1 VTVPS
6 IPLGTGVSAGSGAQ
20 GTGGPSGSESVVLTY
35 TLGSGTSTTIVTTT
49 IRHTQV
55 TTVYATQ
62 AAETGGAARIS
73 GNEAA
78 AEQTDIT
85 TTITGT
91 STSTRYITVVPVSS
105 GPSALGQVGA
115 SGLANN
121 AASGETSCAP
131 QVTVTVFQAVS
142 TITVVS
148 QPNLV
153 MPKKRLTW
161 TKDRDGVSSL
171 QYKCLVG

>member
-6 IPLGTGVSAGSGAQ
+6 IPLGTGASAGSGAAQ
-20 GTGGPSGSESVVLTY
+20 ATGVPSGSESVVLTY

-62 AAETGGAARIS
+62 AAEAGGVAGIS

-91 STSTRYITVVPVSS
+91 STSTRYITVMPVSS
-105 GPSALGQVGA
+105 GSSALGQVGV

-121 AASGETSCAP
+121 AASGETGCAP

-142 TITVVS
+142 TLTVVS
-148 QPNLV
+148 HSSPM

-161 TKDRDGVSSL
+161 AKD
-171 QYKCLVG
+171 